1 MPVHCRVT
9 GPDERTDMVR
19 DTIAPVEPSPLHFLF
34 ISSPCVLP
42 LPPPPSPLLL
52 IFSYPSSSLYSAP
65 LIVFLSFSPLLLTL
79 PLLLIFSFPSFY
91 SPPPS
96 FSISSAPL
104 SFSPSSHLPPPQIVA
119 LLCAGLYPNICF
131 HKEKRRVLT
140 AEGKS
145 ALIHKSSVNLINKD
159 PKFPSPYFIFGEKVV
174 IFHFLPLHKGH
185 LDVSF

>member
-1 MPVHCRVT
+1 MSVHCRVT

-42 LPPPPSPLLL
+42 PPYILLSFLLPILCTL
-52 IFSYPSSSLYSAP
+52 
-65 LIVFLSFSPLLLTL
+65 VFLSFSPLLLTL

-91 SPPPS
+91 SPPPPS

-185 LDVSF
+185 IDVSF